1 MTEAIPLAVV
11 GAGPAGLAAAAQA
24 AELGLSVTLI
34 DAFHLP
40 GGQYYK
46 QTASELVETAAPD
59 NHAAELLATVKG
71 QSVRLL
77 TETSAWGI
85 FPSPPAPA
93 KALTTCPPREG
104 RLLPLL
110 LGEEGADQRSGG
122 EGGVSEEHSYLLC
135 LYGLPGTPRRLLAQ
149 TVILAPGAYDR
160 PVPFPGWTL
169 PGVMTAGAALTL
181 VKHQHVLPGRRF
193 LLSGSGPLQWVL
205 ARHLLDAGAE
215 VAAVLDANP
224 FPWRGWRH
232 AAAVWGQWARLQE
245 GWDSLRTM
253 QKAGVGVR
261 WGQWVWRA
269 EGDGQVERAVIGP
282 VGGPPAETLAADTI
296 CLGHGF
302 TPAVQLS
309 RLAGCEHR
317 YYPMQRATAPIRN
330 EWLQTTL
337 PALFVVGDGA
347 GIGGK
352 DVARLEG
359 QLAALGAARALGE
372 EVDAG
377 QVAALRRD
385 LDRQRRFAAVLD
397 ALFPLHAHLADLLT
411 DDTVLCRCEE
421 ITVGAIRRAID
432 EGATTVSAVRMVTR
446 AGMGRCQGRMCGPSV
461 AELLARELGQP
472 VEAVGQPTPRPPVV
486 PIPLD
491 GLLDRTE
498 EL

>member
-1 MTEAIPLAVV
+1 MTESIPLAVV
-11 GAGPAGLAAAAQA
+11 GAGPAGLAAAKQA
-24 AELGLSVTLI
+24 AALGLPVTLV
-34 DAFHLP
+34 DAFALP

-46 QTASELVETAAPD
+46 QTPPELGETAMPD
-59 NHAAELLATVKG
+59 SYAAGLLATAAG
-71 QSVRLL
+71 DAVRLL
-77 TETSAWGI
+77 TGTSVWGI
-85 FPSPPAPA
+85 FS
-93 KALTTCPPREG
+93 EG
-104 RLLPLL
+104 D
-110 LGEEGADQRSGG
+110 G
-122 EGGVSEEHSYLLC
+122 YLLC
-135 LYGLPGTPRRLLAQ
+135 LYGPPGTPRRLQAR

-160 PVPFPGWTL
+160 PVPFPSWTL

-181 VKHQHVLPGRRF
+181 VKNQHVLPGRRV

-224 FPWRGWRH
+224 VPWRGPRH
-232 AAAVWGQWARLQE
+232 AAALWGQWARLRE
-245 GWDSLRTM
+245 GGSSLWTM
-253 QKAGVGVR
+253 LKAGVGIR
-261 WGQWVWRA
+261 WGQVVWRA
-269 EGDGQVERAVIGP
+269 EGNDCVERAVIGP
-282 VGGPPAETLAADTI
+282 VGGQPAEMLAVDTI

-302 TPAVQLS
+302 TPAVQLL

-317 YYPMQRATAPIRN
+317 YHAVQRTYVPVRN
-330 EWLQTTL
+330 DWLQTTL
-337 PALFVVGDGA
+337 PGLFVAGDGA

-359 QLAALGAARALGE
+359 QLAALGAARALGR
-372 EVDAG
+372 EVAAG
-377 QVAALRRD
+377 QVTALQHE

-397 ALFPLHAHLADLLT
+397 DLFPLSAHLTDLLT

-421 ITVGAIRRAID
+421 VTVAKIRRAID

-472 VEAVGQPTPRPPVV
+472 VEAVGQATPRPPVV

-498 EL
+498 EA

>member
-1 MTEAIPLAVV
+1 MTESIPLAVV

-24 AELGLSVTLI
+24 ADLGLAVTLV
-34 DAFHLP
+34 DTFPLP

-46 QTASELVETAAPD
+46 QTLPPLGETEAPD
-59 NHAAELLATVKG
+59 RYA
-71 QSVRLL
+71 
-77 TETSAWGI
+77 
-85 FPSPPAPA
+85 
-93 KALTTCPPREG
+93 G
-104 RLLPLL
+104 RLLSTAEGESVSLL
-110 LGEEGADQRSGG
+110 TGTSVWGLFSEDGG
-122 EGGVSEEHSYLLC
+122 YLLC
-135 LYGLPGTPRRLLAQ
+135 LYGPPGTPRRLHTR

-181 VKHQHVLPGRRF
+181 VKHQHVLPGRRI

-215 VAAVLDANP
+215 LAAVLDTNP

-232 AAAVWGQWARLQE
+232 AAAVWGQWVRLRE
-245 GWDSLRTM
+245 GWDALRAM
-253 QKAGVGVR
+253 QKAGIGVR

-282 VGGPPAETLAADTI
+282 VASPPGETLTVDTI

-317 YYPMQRATAPIRN
+317 YHDVQRAYVPIRD

-337 PALFVVGDGA
+337 AGLFIAGDGA

-359 QLAALGAARALGE
+359 QLAALGAARVLGRE
-372 EVDAG
+372 MAPQG
-377 QVAALRRD
+377 VAALRHE

-397 ALFPLHAHLADLLT
+397 DLFPLSVHLNDLLT
-411 DDTVLCRCEE
+411 DDTLLCRCEE
-421 ITVGAIRRAID
+421 ITVAEVRRAID
-432 EGATTVSAVRMVTR
+432 ESATTVSAVRMLTR

-461 AELLARELGQP
+461 AELLARELDRP
-472 VEAVGQPTPRPPVV
+472 VEAVGQATPRPPVV
-486 PIPLD
+486 PVPLD
-491 GLLDRTE
+491 GLLGDE
-498 EL
+498 GV